1 MKQVVSD
8 LTRIG
13 LTTAVLT
20 AAILIPARLLPKGE
34 RVTAAPQTEKLHI
47 ESVGPLELTGSM
59 GVAINDKNEVV
70 GTAFGDDEVR
80 AFIVRGGKGNLLPLP
95 KGAPFSA
102 AAGINAKGEAVGI
115 VGTEEHVRGTVWTGN
130 KPGVLTSGKRDTMA
144 TTISGNSVAAGVA
157 FDNQGRTEEFAQLR
171 SFYTC
176 SKSFGTM
183 TKAFMS
189 EVAPRLN
196 WDWNSNMPLTLDNGF
211 AGMQWAKAGDGKSIG
226 EFVPQA
232 GNASGTLVGV
242 TIGKNGPVPA
252 AFKNGKIGMLPS
264 PGGVQMAIPMSANEK
279 DIFVGA
285 GVTEDRMVKPV
296 GWMDGKTG
304 FLPVPGDKQGL
315 ALGINNNNQ
324 VVGVIEA
331 ANGEAHAALWSGGK
345 VIDLNDAIE
354 KREGWTLVQAR
365 GINNKGFIVGTG
377 IKGGHVG
384 AFMVGPIK

>member
-34 RVTAAPQTEKLHI
+34 RVAAAPQTEKLHV

-115 VGTEEHVRGTVWTGN
+115 VGTEEHVRGTVWMGN

-144 TTISGNSVAAGVA
+144 TTISGNSIAAGVA
-157 FDNQGRTEEFAQLR
+157 FDSQGGRSYVLDSSRFIAQSSKEFITVSYSLVRGYLA
-171 SFYTC
+171 
-176 SKSFGTM
+176 
-183 TKAFMS
+183 
-189 EVAPRLN
+189 
-196 WDWNSNMPLTLDNGF
+196 LDNGF
-211 AGMQWAKAGDGKSIG
+211 SGMLWGKPGDGKSIG

-232 GNASGTLVGV
+232 GNAAGTLVGL

>member
-8 LTRIG
+8 LARIG

-20 AAILIPARLLPKGE
+20 ATILIPARLLPKGE
-34 RVTAAPQTEKLHI
+34 RIAAVPQTEKLHV

-80 AFIVRGGKGNLLPLP
+80 AFIVRGGKGKLLPLP

-115 VGTEEHVRGTVWTGN
+115 VGTEEHVRGTVWTGD

-144 TTISGNSVAAGVA
+144 TTISGNSIAAGVA
-157 FDNQGRTEEFAQLR
+157 FDNQGRDILGVERLHFADLSISAKPGGFTAGSLSVLLGSGLFRDQVGK
-171 SFYTC
+171 F
-176 SKSFGTM
+176 
-183 TKAFMS
+183 
-189 EVAPRLN
+189 
-196 WDWNSNMPLTLDNGF
+196 DNGF
-211 AGMQWAKAGDGKSIG
+211 SGMLWGKPGDGKSIG
-226 EFVPQA
+226 EFIPQS
-232 GNASGTLVGV
+232 GNASGTLVGL

-252 AFKNGKIGMLPS
+252 AFKNGKIGTLPS
-264 PGGVQMAIPMSANEK
+264 PSGLQMAIPMSANEK

-384 AFMVGPIK
+384 AFVVGPIK

>member
-34 RVTAAPQTEKLHI
+34 RVAAAPQTEKLHV

-115 VGTEEHVRGTVWTGN
+115 VGTEDIVRGTVWTGN
-130 KPGVLTSGKRDTMA
+130 KPGVLTSGNRDTMA
-144 TTISGNSVAAGVA
+144 TTISGKSVAAGVA
-157 FDNQGRTEEFAQLR
+157 FDSQGGRSYVLDSSRFIAQSSKEFITVSYSLVRGYLA
-171 SFYTC
+171 
-176 SKSFGTM
+176 
-183 TKAFMS
+183 
-189 EVAPRLN
+189 
-196 WDWNSNMPLTLDNGF
+196 LDNGF
-211 AGMQWAKAGDGKSIG
+211 SGMLWGKPGDGKSIG
-226 EFVPQA
+226 EFLPQA
-232 GNASGTLVGV
+232 GNASGTLVGL

-264 PGGVQMAIPMSANEK
+264 PGGIQMAIPMSANEK

-324 VVGVIEA
+324 VVGVIEV

>member
-34 RVTAAPQTEKLHI
+34 RVAAAPQTEKLHV

-115 VGTEEHVRGTVWTGN
+115 VGTEDIVRGTVWTGN
-130 KPGVLTSGKRDTMA
+130 KPGVLTSGKRDTVA
-144 TTISGNSVAAGVA
+144 TTISDKSIAAGVA
-157 FDNQGRTEEFAQLR
+157 FDNQRSGYFSIEKATFRAQGSASFEEVN
-171 SFYTC
+171 
-176 SKSFGTM
+176 FGLIRGVY
-183 TKAFMS
+183 A
-189 EVAPRLN
+189 
-196 WDWNSNMPLTLDNGF
+196 LDNGF
-211 AGMQWAKAGDGKSIG
+211 SGMLWGKPGDGKSIG
-226 EFVPQA
+226 EFIPQA
-232 GNASGTLVGV
+232 GNASGTLVGL

-252 AFKNGKIGMLPS
+252 AFKNGKIGILPS
-264 PGGVQMAIPMSANEK
+264 PSGVQMAIPMSANEK

-324 VVGVIEA
+324 VVGVIEV

>member
-34 RVTAAPQTEKLHI
+34 RVAAAPQTEKLHV

-115 VGTEEHVRGTVWTGN
+115 VGTEDIVRGTVWTGN

-157 FDNQGRTEEFAQLR
+157 FDSQGGRSYVLDSSRFIAQSSKEFITVSYSLVRGYLA
-171 SFYTC
+171 
-176 SKSFGTM
+176 
-183 TKAFMS
+183 
-189 EVAPRLN
+189 
-196 WDWNSNMPLTLDNGF
+196 LDNGF
-211 AGMQWAKAGDGKSIG
+211 SGMLWGKPGDGKSIG
-226 EFVPQA
+226 EFLPQA
-232 GNASGTLVGV
+232 GNASGTLVGL

-264 PGGVQMAIPMSANEK
+264 PGGIQMAIPMSANEK

-324 VVGVIEA
+324 VVGVIEV

>member
-8 LTRIG
+8 LARIG

-34 RVTAAPQTEKLHI
+34 RVAAAPQTEKLHV

-115 VGTEEHVRGTVWTGN
+115 VGTEDIVRGTVWSGN

-157 FDNQGRTEEFAQLR
+157 FDSQGGRSYVLDSSRFIAQSSKEFITVSYSLVRGYLA
-171 SFYTC
+171 
-176 SKSFGTM
+176 
-183 TKAFMS
+183 
-189 EVAPRLN
+189 
-196 WDWNSNMPLTLDNGF
+196 LDNGF
-211 AGMQWAKAGDGKSIG
+211 SGMLWGKPGDGKSIG
-226 EFVPQA
+226 EFLPQA
-232 GNASGTLVGV
+232 GNASGTLVGL

-324 VVGVIEA
+324 VVGVIEV